1 LQQELDDGAKVL
13 YQGKVPE
20 QLRSGYFFPLTI
32 LESEKL
38 DDTLAREE
46 IFAPVL
52 VVRKVKS
59 IHEALEIIN
68 ERRIGIVACIHTRDM
83 NSAEFF
89 IQNVLRTRVDVNR
102 HGTGALWGTKFG
114 GDRGSGSGNPSLD
127 CEMVYGYVLWKT
139 VYRAYKPL

>member
-1 LQQELDDGAKVL
+1 
-13 YQGKVPE
+13 
-20 QLRSGYFFPLTI
+20 
-32 LESEKL
+32 
-38 DDTLAREE
+38 
-46 IFAPVL
+46 
-52 VVRKVKS
+52 
-59 IHEALEIIN
+59 
-68 ERRIGIVACIHTRDM
+68 M

-139 VYRAYKPL
+139 IYRAYKRL